1 MLLSIS
7 WRNIWRN
14 KVRSLVIIFSIALGI
29 FAGVIAGAFF
39 KGMADQRVQKVIKT
53 ELSFIQVHNPGFEQT
68 SDFSNFISNAEEI
81 DDSLLKIPNVTG
93 VSRRMSIEAMAASAE
108 TASGVLILGVFPED
122 EKTVTNIS
130 TKLIDGKYFEGIARN
145 PVVIGKKLAE
155 KLNVKVRSKIIITV
169 QDLEN
174 NITSGAFRVA
184 GIYSTDNNMFDESN
198 IFVRFSDIQ
207 KLTTFP
213 FNGAHEIAINI
224 NDNNNLAGVLTAVK
238 DLTGNKLDVKSWK
251 ELSPEMSYLTE
262 AMDMYMYI
270 FIIIILMALLFGI
283 INTMLMV
290 VMERTKEIGMLMAI
304 GMNKIK
310 VFSMIVF
317 ESVLL
322 SLTGGIVGIIIGAL
336 SAKFGETHPIDLSVW
351 AQGYQQLGY
360 DAFVYTSLDPEMLVN
375 VTILVIITGIIAA
388 IYPAYKALKNDP
400 ADALRIE

>member
-1 MLLSIS
+1 M
-7 WRNIWRN
+7 
-14 KVRSLVIIFSIALGI
+14 RSLVIIFSIALGI
-29 FAGVIAGAFF
+29 FAGVISGAFF
-39 KGMADQRVQKVIKT
+39 KGMADQRIQKVIKT
-53 ELSFIQVHNPGFEQT
+53 EISYIQVHNPGFEQT
-68 SDFSNFISNAEEI
+68 SDFANFISNAEEI
-81 DDSLLKIPNVTG
+81 DDSILKIPNVVG
-93 VSRRMSIEAMAASAE
+93 VSRRMSIESMAASAE
-108 TASGVLILGVFPED
+108 TASGVLISGIFPED
-122 EKTVTNIS
+122 EKTVTSIS
-130 TKLIDGKYFEGIARN
+130 SKLIDGKYFEGIARN

-155 KLNVKVRSKIIITV
+155 KLNVKVRSKIILTI

-184 GIYSTDNNMFDESN
+184 GIYSTDNNMFDEAN
-198 IFVRFSDIQ
+198 IFVRFSDLQ
-207 KLTTFP
+207 KLTNFP
-213 FNGAHEIAINI
+213 IDGAHEIAINI
-224 NDNNNLAGVLTAVK
+224 DDNNNLASVLTAVK
-238 DLTGNKLDVKSWK
+238 DVTGNKLDVKSWK
-251 ELSPEMSYLTE
+251 ELSPEMNYLTE

-317 ESVLL
+317 ESVML
-322 SLTGGIVGIIIGAL
+322 SLTGGIVGIIIGAI
-336 SAKFGETHPIDLSVW
+336 SAKFGETHPIDLSIW

-360 DAFVYTSLDPEMLVN
+360 DAFVYTSLDPEMLIN
-375 VTILVIITGIIAA
+375 VTVLVILTGIIAA